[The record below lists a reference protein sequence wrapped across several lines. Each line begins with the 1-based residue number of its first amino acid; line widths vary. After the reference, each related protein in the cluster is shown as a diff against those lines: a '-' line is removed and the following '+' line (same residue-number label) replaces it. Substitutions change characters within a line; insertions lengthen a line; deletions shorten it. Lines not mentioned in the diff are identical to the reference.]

1 MVQRVFNKIDLNLA
15 LFFNG
20 QRGLSVFN
28 SLKDKV
34 NIKCIFIAKKN
45 LDNKNL
51 KKIKKKFIIINS
63 TNDPTIFKILKKEQI
78 NLIVSAGFPYIF
90 GKNFF
95 NKNKNIDILNLHGG
109 PVPRYRGGSP
119 LTWQKIE
126 GRKNIGIS
134 VIKINR
140 FIDSGKIM
148 GVKFFQNN
156 EKDNIK
162 TIQNKANKIFS
173 DLLWD
178 VIKKNYLN
186 VNIKISTKKLLP
198 SKYYYQRKPEDSLI
212 NLEKTN
218 LEKLCNFHK
227 ALVPLYNPPYLYYGD
242 EKVHLKKIETTKQKS
257 SNRKGFVEK
266 KKNNF
271 YLNLKDKKVKIIE
284 ASLNLKKI
292 QNKFLASIKLERDTW
307 LQNLYKKDC
316 FITNNENYIKLF
328 KNYKKSFIFLKT
340 KKPIDKKNFL
350 DLKIKFIGTNKLFFK
365 DIENIKNYQKKD
377 NIIYK
382 TNPNDSEKKIIAD
395 IAYRNFRFSRFHLD
409 DRLSNRFANLIKKK
423 TLENHFLGNR
433 GNKIIVQFY
442 RRQISGFCLLKFE
455 NKEYALIDLIS
466 IDKKFSK
473 KGLATDLMKYS
484 TFMLNTK
491 YGKNKLIVSTQ
502 EKNISAINLYKRF
515 QFDTKNK
522 YYLYHYIS

>member
-1 MVQRVFNKIDLNLA
+1 M
-15 LFFNG
+15 
-20 QRGLSVFN
+20 
-28 SLKDKV
+28 
-34 NIKCIFIAKKN
+34 
-45 LDNKNL
+45 
-51 KKIKKKFIIINS
+51 
-63 TNDPTIFKILKKEQI
+63 
-78 NLIVSAGFPYIF
+78 
-90 GKNFF
+90 
-95 NKNKNIDILNLHGG
+95 
-109 PVPRYRGGSP
+109 
-119 LTWQKIE
+119 
-126 GRKNIGIS
+126 
-134 VIKINR
+134 
-140 FIDSGKIM
+140 
-148 GVKFFQNN
+148 
-156 EKDNIK
+156 
-162 TIQNKANKIFS
+162 
-173 DLLWD
+173 
-178 VIKKNYLN
+178 
-186 VNIKISTKKLLP
+186 
-198 SKYYYQRKPEDSLI
+198 
-212 NLEKTN
+212 
-218 LEKLCNFHK
+218 
-227 ALVPLYNPPYLYYGD
+227 
-242 EKVHLKKIETTKQKS
+242 
-257 SNRKGFVEK
+257 
-266 KKNNF
+266 
-271 YLNLKDKKVKIIE
+271 KIIE

-442 RRQISGFCLLKFE
+442 RRQVSGFCLLKFE

>member
-257 SNRKGFVEK
+257 DNRKGFVEK
-266 KKNNF
+266 KK
-271 YLNLKDKKVKIIE
+271 K
-284 ASLNLKKI
+284 
-292 QNKFLASIKLERDTW
+292 
-307 LQNLYKKDC
+307 
-316 FITNNENYIKLF
+316 
-328 KNYKKSFIFLKT
+328 
-340 KKPIDKKNFL
+340 
-350 DLKIKFIGTNKLFFK
+350 
-365 DIENIKNYQKKD
+365 
-377 NIIYK
+377 
-382 TNPNDSEKKIIAD
+382 
-395 IAYRNFRFSRFHLD
+395 
-409 DRLSNRFANLIKKK
+409 
-423 TLENHFLGNR
+423 
-433 GNKIIVQFY
+433 
-442 RRQISGFCLLKFE
+442 
-455 NKEYALIDLIS
+455 
-466 IDKKFSK
+466 
-473 KGLATDLMKYS
+473 
-484 TFMLNTK
+484 
-491 YGKNKLIVSTQ
+491 
-502 EKNISAINLYKRF
+502 
-515 QFDTKNK
+515 
-522 YYLYHYIS
+522 